1 MREYID
7 LVLCET
13 CNGKR
18 ELLQAPAWTHL
29 KAGDMVVASCGDGE
43 VMMNVVSSICI
54 GTDTE
59 EFEFILEMANS
70 VELEKIKS
78 KIIIRELNY
87 EEDKT

>member
-18 ELLQAPAWTHL
+18 KLLQAPAWTSL
-29 KAGDMVVASCGDGE
+29 KAGDMVIASCGDGE
-43 VMMNVVSSICI
+43 MMLNVVSSICI

-59 EFEFILEMANS
+59 EFEFILKLVNPL
-70 VELEKIKS
+70 ELEKIKS
-78 KIIIRELNY
+78 KIIIRTLDY
-87 EEDKT
+87 KED